1 VGDNGKQNVILK
13 EYDPQIN
20 QQSVVVTPDYETT
33 PVHRFIWM
41 LASAYDDTVPWSI
54 TPQARD
60 KQLREFITVES
71 MLGSTVYA
79 VSARNANFA
88 WEVIPDD
95 PLGPSYK
102 NTIQQITRVLQ
113 NSNRGKGWINLLLNT
128 CVDFYS
134 QDNGA
139 FWELIRIR
147 DEPTAPVINIAHLDA
162 QQCTRTGDP
171 RTPVIYQDKN
181 GIFHAL
187 KYYEVQTLEDMPMP
201 VEGGYGTQLCAV
213 SRALM
218 AARILRDIAV
228 YEREK
233 VSGQFNKEIAIV
245 SGVAQQEL
253 QDAMALT
260 HEQMLNAGLTRYAQS
275 AIVSGIDP
283 SHPVSVARIPLATLP
298 DSFDKDSTMKWY
310 IAQLAMAFGI
320 DYQELAPLPGGNLGT
335 SQQSMVLHMKTQG
348 KGPALFMSL
357 VENVLNNG
365 ILPKVVKFK
374 FKEHDL
380 KTEMD
385 RADAAFTRSK
395 DRSLRVKSGELDTK
409 AAIDLAVQQGDLPAY
424 MAKQMQERMAAVPSP
439 DASEM
444 NVSTDQVEGGMES
457 QITR

>member
-1 VGDNGKQNVILK
+1 
-13 EYDPQIN
+13 
-20 QQSVVVTPDYETT
+20 
-33 PVHRFIWM
+33 
-41 LASAYDDTVPWSI
+41 
-54 TPQARD
+54 
-60 KQLREFITVES
+60 
-71 MLGSTVYA
+71 
-79 VSARNANFA
+79 
-88 WEVIPDD
+88 
-95 PLGPSYK
+95 
-102 NTIQQITRVLQ
+102 
-113 NSNRGKGWINLLLNT
+113 
-128 CVDFYS
+128 
-134 QDNGA
+134 
-139 FWELIRIR
+139 
-147 DEPTAPVINIAHLDA
+147 
-162 QQCTRTGDP
+162 
-171 RTPVIYQDKN
+171 
-181 GIFHAL
+181 L

-213 SRALM
+213 SRAFM

-253 QDAMALT
+253 QDAVALT

-444 NVSTDQVEGGMES
+444 TVSTDQVEGGMES